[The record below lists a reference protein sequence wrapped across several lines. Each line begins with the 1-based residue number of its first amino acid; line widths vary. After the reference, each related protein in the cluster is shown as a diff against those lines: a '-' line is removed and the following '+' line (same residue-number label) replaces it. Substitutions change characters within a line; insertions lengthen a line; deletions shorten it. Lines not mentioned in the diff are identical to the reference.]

1 LKKLQEVKEVYLM
14 NKALVEALKE
24 AGRVVVIA
32 IIPVVVPMITNW
44 VIDWKVIAT
53 VGAITLLRFLDKFLH
68 ENAPEGT
75 AGGLTR
81 F

>member
-1 LKKLQEVKEVYLM
+1 M
-14 NKALVEALKE
+14 SKALIEALKE

-32 IIPVVVPMITNW
+32 IIPVVIPMLN
-44 VIDWKVIAT
+44 DWAVDWRVIAT